1 MAEPRRPRV
10 IRSRPGAAPEHAVE
24 SGAKMPPARAVAEET
39 ASTGNAIST
48 ENGKQSLR
56 NRKRSKR
63 GEEPKKV
70 NSPAVTPSGNDAS
83 AGAVGAASSTIR
95 VTSGKVTLMPVHVLD
110 EVHPE
115 SPLSSE
121 SDVPESA
128 NSLSASA
135 ESAAPESVTTRSST
149 FTKGLLGHLAWS
161 SRASKARAK
170 NEAKPHSVAAAPIQD
185 SIHGN
190 GSGATVL
197 EFPIRARRRLRRGV
211 WIWTGAVVA
220 VLALVMA
227 TALFSPALAVK
238 TITFDGRKLVPEN
251 ALQSALK
258 PIINRPLP
266 QVTQTDVGALLASV
280 PQVKSFW
287 IQAVPPSTLLVHVVE
302 RVPVAL
308 LKNADSYLLVD
319 KDGVQLGTTDKPDSV
334 PLPLINGGKD
344 AIGEDTFKAM
354 TAVLATLPASVLSK
368 LASASAK
375 SPDAVELQ
383 LIDGKTVVWGNATDM
398 NLKAQVLGALLAA
411 PPPVPERGKPAPGPV
426 QVYDVSAPRHP
437 VTR

>member
-10 IRSRPGAAPEHAVE
+10 IRSRPGAVPEHAVA
-24 SGAKMPPARAVAEET
+24 SGAKMPPASAVAEEA
-39 ASTGNAIST
+39 ASTANETST
-48 ENGKQSLR
+48 ENVKQSLLS
-56 NRKRSKR
+56 RKRNKK
-63 GEEPKKV
+63 GEEPNKV
-70 NSPAVTPSGNDAS
+70 NSPAVTPSGKDAS
-83 AGAVGAASSTIR
+83 TGAVGPATSTVR
-95 VTSGKVTLMPVHVLD
+95 VTSGKVTLMPVNGLD
-110 EVHPE
+110 EGRPE

-121 SDVPESA
+121 
-128 NSLSASA
+128 NG
-135 ESAAPESVTTRSST
+135 APESGNSVSESPENGAPESTTARST

-161 SRASKARAK
+161 SRASKASARNA
-170 NEAKPHSVAAAPIQD
+170 AKPHAVAAAP
-185 SIHGN
+185 IHGN

-197 EFPIRARRRLRRGV
+197 EFPIRAHRRLGRRV

-251 ALQSALK
+251 VLQSALK

-266 QVTQTDVGALLASV
+266 QVTPTDVGALLASV

-344 AIGEDTFKAM
+344 AIEEDTFKAM

-411 PPPVPERGKPAPGPV
+411 PPPAPEPGKPAPGPV